1 MNALK
6 EENSA
11 LKKKNKELEE
21 NFDMTC
27 SFQADQL
34 NKNAKDKINDEEA
47 SALACRNLE
56 AENNR
61 KTRHLMKR
69 IGELEAESSGIRA
82 KKYKYN
88 TLC

>member
-1 MNALK
+1 
-6 EENSA
+6 
-11 LKKKNKELEE
+11 
-21 NFDMTC
+21 MTC
-27 SFQADQL
+27 SYQADQL
-34 NKNAKDKINDEEA
+34 NKNAKEKINDEEA

-69 IGELEAESSGIRA
+69 IRELEAESSGIRA
-82 KKYKYN
+82 KKYKDI